1 MNWLKR
7 FMIGRYGLDHL
18 NMFLLFFSIILSF
31 IAGLSDIFWLALI
44 GYVIFIIAI
53 YRMLSKN
60 TAKRSME
67 NYRFFMFINPIY
79 TRFVKMKNQLRER
92 KTHKFFKC
100 PNCKAKLRLPKGK
113 GKITIT
119 CPKCGT
125 AFKKKT

>member
-7 FMIGRYGLDHL
+7 FMIGRYGMDHL
-18 NMFLLFFSIILSF
+18 TMFLLFLSIILSF
-31 IAGLSDIFWLALI
+31 IASLSGIFWLTLI
-44 GYVIFIIAI
+44 GYIIFGIGI
-53 YRMLSKN
+53 YRMLSRN

-79 TRFVKMKNQLRER
+79 TRFLKIRGQFQDR
-92 KTHKFFKC
+92 KTHRFYKC

-119 CPKCGT
+119 CPQCNT
-125 AFKKKT
+125 TFKKKT